1 LQVSASKAKYFTQRL
16 TTSALDEQTKQA
28 RQTMDSISGRF
39 KPVIDD
45 GAEALI
51 DLTESE
57 YPEGQAPQDAMHHP
71 YHLCGVATHLGVTY
85 LLHPDTKSSVA
96 GAQQWWRIQYD
107 TETSSPSIRRDR
119 LTQQEVLERAATE
132 SSAALLVYAH
142 KDALS
147 VTPEPLSKP
156 LEDFVKK
163 DGWNFQEELQ
173 KDASAWD
180 DVDYNPM
187 SDIQQGDWDRAPPD
201 YEYDWNSMSAQQFHK
216 NNTDTGH
223 ARHDSNLSSA
233 TLTPNTEHDVGVQEM
248 VEVNDGMDALT
259 GVSSRASSS
268 TIEGDAM
275 IVDADGERHGKA
287 MLADQSMEMQD
298 VQTPEEPR
306 VQHIEIAE
314 KKGG

>member
-1 LQVSASKAKYFTQRL
+1 MREL
-16 TTSALDEQTKQA
+16 TISALDEQTKQA
-28 RQTMDSISGRF
+28 RQTLDGISGRF

-51 DLTESE
+51 DLTNND
-57 YPEGQAPQDAMHHP
+57 YPEGQSPEDAMHHP
-71 YHLCGVATHLGVTY
+71 YYLCGVATHLGVTY
-85 LLHPDTKSSVA
+85 LLGPDTQSSVA

-107 TETSSPSIRRDR
+107 TESSSPSIRRDR

-147 VTPEPLSKP
+147 VTPETLSKP

-173 KDASAWD
+173 KDASGWE

-187 SDIQQGDWDRAPPD
+187 SDIQQGDWDKAPPD
-201 YEYDWNSMSAQQFHK
+201 YEYDWNSMSAQEFHK
-216 NNTDTGH
+216 NADNGH
-223 ARHDSNLSSA
+223 VRHDSNLSSA
-233 TLTPNTEHDVGVQEM
+233 TLTPNTEHDVGVREM
-248 VEVNDGMDALT
+248 VEVNGGMDALT

-275 IVDADGERHGKA
+275 IIDADGERHGKA
-287 MLADQSMEMQD
+287 TLSDQPMED